1 MKYLIIFFSLV
12 IFFVGGDEHLNANGP
27 FGKRHTI
34 GDEPSPHACN
44 RRDGISSSSSTIL
57 TAMNINVSA
66 TVYSSSELITIS
78 WTPISALCVDDFVG
92 IYFVDIDISK
102 GK

>member
-1 MKYLIIFFSLV
+1 LLIIFEER
-12 IFFVGGDEHLNANGP
+12 DQHLNANGP

-44 RRDGISSSSSTIL
+44 RQDGISSSSSTIL
-57 TAMNINVSA
+57 TVMNTNVSV

-78 WTPISALCVDDFVG
+78 WTPISAMC
-92 IYFVDIDISK
+92 
-102 GK
+102 